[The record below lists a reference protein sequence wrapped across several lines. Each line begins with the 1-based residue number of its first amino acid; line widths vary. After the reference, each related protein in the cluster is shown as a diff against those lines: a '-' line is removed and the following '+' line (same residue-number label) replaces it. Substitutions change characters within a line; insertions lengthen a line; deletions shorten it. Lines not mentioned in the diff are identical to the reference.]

1 MLRLGRHSA
10 LLVFALAAQVSYGQ
24 WDTNSL
30 WPAWKFP
37 RSTNGITTNILTRQ
51 LWQVYS
57 ALVERC
63 DAVGTNLVAYPVA
76 PGQTNAVVTNKS
88 ERAILIHYKDKAKTL
103 LTNFLDHTKADSGGI
118 YPSNATFQ
126 TWNVSNLSY
135 AINIPSNYFDVTFW
149 RFLSG
154 LGVYEDT
161 NVGHRVGYT
170 NFYTQNA
177 GTNFTGYR
185 DKWYT
190 TDYGVDELR
199 RVIGQMRQVV
209 STNIIHQYVAG
220 TNWAVEN
227 DNPLYSV
234 SAIQTQL
241 EDDWYLYYTPNFS
254 EWLTDTGEYVSE
266 RGPLGGFLLGDYR
279 CIAVSYEYEA
289 RGSDD
294 VFSRN
299 AAAFEVN
306 KAAARVVVTNVFTG
320 MVSYA
325 DFYVRAEPPELHI
338 DIGSGGGTNIVDFHA
353 LPGYWYTNDPV
364 TTNGVFAYGP
374 APTNEF
380 YAHGFGI
387 TSKTWSKYHSSS
399 YTGAI
404 GVYTGSPYFSI
415 TKELSW
421 GTMSPVTYV
430 WESGGA
436 KYGYGA
442 KGFWMYATNDTKTV
456 LNYTFKFVD

>member
-10 LLVFALAAQVSYGQ
+10 LLVLSLAAQVSYGQ

-30 WPAWKFP
+30 WPAWQHP

-63 DAVGTNLVAYPVA
+63 DAVGTNLVSYPVA
-76 PGQTNAVVTNKS
+76 PGQTNDVVTNKS

-126 TWNVSNLSY
+126 TWNVSNLSC

-170 NFYTQNA
+170 NVYTQNA

-199 RVIGQMRQVV
+199 RVIGQMKQTGP
-209 STNIIHQYVAG
+209 TNIAVNYRGKIGQLSAESTTSWTDAFDSLQAAINAATWDVTDWTNEAGSYGFPIRSVYGSKRVINGVLDRYIATAEIRGEGRLAVTNLTTNIECWIDYYIKPSSTPLFYG
-220 TNWAVEN
+220 TNPAPRIPDLSNEAYYDYGTGW
-227 DNPLYSV
+227 PSSL
-234 SAIQTQL
+234 
-241 EDDWYLYYTPNFS
+241 WYNTS
-254 EWLTDTGEYVSE
+254 ST
-266 RGPLGGFLLGDYR
+266 
-279 CIAVSYEYEA
+279 
-289 RGSDD
+289 
-294 VFSRN
+294 
-299 AAAFEVN
+299 
-306 KAAARVVVTNVFTG
+306 VTNARAGDLSVDFWNNDVRTIEYPTEPAATNPAPELGTNAFTG
-320 MVSYA
+320 SASKSLDMWEYSM
-325 DFYVRAEPPELHI
+325 
-338 DIGSGGGTNIVDFHA
+338 TNNNQIP
-353 LPGYWYTNDPV
+353 LI
-364 TTNGVFAYGP
+364 
-374 APTNEF
+374 E
-380 YAHGFGI
+380 
-387 TSKTWSKYHSSS
+387 
-399 YTGAI
+399 
-404 GVYTGSPYFSI
+404 
-415 TKELSW
+415 
-421 GTMSPVTYV
+421 
-430 WESGGA
+430 
-436 KYGYGA
+436 
-442 KGFWMYATNDTKTV
+442 ATNYSRAV
-456 LNYTFKFVD
+456 LNWEFKFVD